1 MQPCAEYAKF
11 LGCTKMH
18 LIPAEPI
25 EFIKMVRT
33 VYTNAL
39 IYS

>member
-1 MQPCAEYAKF
+1 LHKNTPM
-11 LGCTKMH
+11 
-18 LIPAEPI
+18 PAEPI
-25 EFIKMVRT
+25 ESIKMVRT